1 MRKMNPS
8 ESSPTILSSCRGPRL
23 SLPNC
28 LIVKPKLC
36 LMVTIYFPLIAEVAE
51 RALPQVL
58 FMIYTQG
65 LLCQSENHYQCPKL
79 REQGGN

>member
-1 MRKMNPS
+1 
-8 ESSPTILSSCRGPRL
+8 
-23 SLPNC
+23 
-28 LIVKPKLC
+28 
-36 LMVTIYFPLIAEVAE
+36 MVTIYFSVIAEVVE